1 MVSSTRVLYVTL
13 AMLLFFGFAP
23 KTAEALS
30 YVMMADRDLL
40 AASPLVIKAKVTE
53 GFVSVPGPSGIETP
67 YALEISEQLK
77 GAPMPRIAQLALP
90 GGEISSGIGQIA
102 FGIPT
107 LRKGDSILLFA
118 EQRADGLLQAQQLT
132 LGLFFEV
139 TRGDQQLYV
148 RTLEESADLGD
159 GLNGKYHAARD
170 AKKFARWLR
179 SASKVSIA
187 QEEPDYLVG
196 LSESEARS
204 AKFNLLRD
212 TDTMP
217 IRWFQFDTS
226 TALTWVSTA
235 AGQSGMVQDEF
246 AMITQ
251 AANALTNHAGSML
264 TVAHAGG
271 TIGSPDTH
279 CNDGAS
285 DGHAVLWNDPLN
297 AIPGAFSCG
306 VGGVL
311 ALGGPCYLT
320 STISSNGQA
329 YHPAF
334 EGRIEIQNGAGC
346 YFDLDSGRAG
356 AEVMVHEMGHV
367 VGLAHSCGDAESGSC
382 ASATP
387 AEQVATMRASAYND
401 GRGAALMPDD
411 QAGLAFVYPSAAV
424 PNVAPSIFRPAS
436 IAVVEDTATSLAGIS
451 FADADAGTG
460 VLNVTL
466 SVPGGSGTIAASASG
481 GVSIVSGSGT
491 ATLQVSGTLANLN
504 AWFASNASNP
514 DYTPA
519 ANATGMVN
527 LAILISDN
535 GNSGSGGALSD
546 NETSVLNISAV
557 NDPPVNTPP
566 SSYTVNE
573 DTTTSLAGISVA
585 DVDVA
590 AASMSV
596 TLSVPS
602 GQGSF
607 TASNAGGVTVSGN
620 ASNSLTL
627 NGTLANINSYL
638 GNVSNRPS
646 YVPASNNTAS
656 VSLTVTSSD
665 GGATGSGGT
674 QSDIDVRLINF
685 VMVNDGPTLTAPSTQ
700 AVAATGT
707 TPIAGIVL
715 GDVDSANGNLDVVLS
730 VNQGLLSS
738 SNIDG
743 VTVVSGNSSAT
754 LTLLGTVTAFGN
766 FFNNQRLNFNPNGAA
781 TTSTLTINCD
791 DNGNTGSGSSIA
803 CPTRQI
809 SLTQGLFANGFE

>member
-1 MVSSTRVLYVTL
+1 MVSSTRVFYLIL
-13 AMLLFFGFAP
+13 ATSLVLGFAP
-23 KTAEALS
+23 RTAVALS
-30 YVMMADRDLL
+30 YVMMSDRDLL

-53 GFVSVPGPSGIETP
+53 RFASVRGPSGIETS
-67 YALEISEQLK
+67 YALEITDQLK

-102 FGIPT
+102 SGIPR

-118 EQRADGLLQAQQLT
+118 EQRADGLLQAEQLT

-139 TRGDQQLYV
+139 TLGDQQFYV
-148 RTLEESADLGD
+148 RALEEGSDLGD
-159 GLNGKYHAARD
+159 GLNSKYHAARD
-170 AKKFARWLR
+170 ARKFTRWLR
-179 SASKVSIA
+179 NASKVSIT
-187 QEEPDYLVG
+187 QEEPEYLVA
-196 LSESEARS
+196 LPENEIRS

-212 TDTMP
+212 TDTIP
-217 IRWFQFDTS
+217 IRWFQFDTG

-251 AANALTNHAGSML
+251 AANALTNDAGSML

-279 CNDGAS
+279 CNDGTS

-297 AIPGAFSCG
+297 SIPGSFNCG

-320 STISSNGQA
+320 STTNSNGQP

-382 ASATP
+382 ATATP
-387 AEQVATMRASAYND
+387 AEQVATMRASAFND

-411 QAGLAFVYPSAAV
+411 RAALAFVYPSAAA
-424 PNVAPSIFRPAS
+424 PNVAPNIIRPAS
-436 IAVVEDTATSLAGIS
+436 IAVVEDTATSLSGIS
-451 FADADAGTG
+451 FTDPDAGTG

-466 SVPGGSGTIAASASG
+466 SVPGGNGTIAASASG

-527 LAILISDN
+527 LGIFITDN
-535 GNSGSGGALSD
+535 GNSGTGGALTD

-557 NDPPVNTPP
+557 NDPPVNTLP
-566 SSYTVNE
+566 SSFTVTE

-596 TLSVPS
+596 NLSVPGS
-602 GQGSF
+602 QGSF
-607 TASNAGGVTVSGN
+607 TASNAGGVTVSGS

-627 NGTLANINSYL
+627 SGTLSNLNSYL

-674 QSDIDVRLINF
+674 QTDVDVRLINF
-685 VMVNDGPTLTAPSTQ
+685 LMVNDGPTLSAPSTQ

-715 GDVDSANGNLDVVLS
+715 GDIDSGNGNLDVVMS

-738 SNIDG
+738 SNIDS
-743 VTVVSGNSSAT
+743 VTVVSGNNSAT

-766 FFNNQRLNFNPNGAA
+766 FFNNQRVNFNPNGA
-781 TTSTLTINCD
+781 TTTTTLTINCD
-791 DNGNTGSGSSIA
+791 DNGNTGAGSSIA

-809 SLTQGLFANGFE
+809 SLIQGIFANGFE